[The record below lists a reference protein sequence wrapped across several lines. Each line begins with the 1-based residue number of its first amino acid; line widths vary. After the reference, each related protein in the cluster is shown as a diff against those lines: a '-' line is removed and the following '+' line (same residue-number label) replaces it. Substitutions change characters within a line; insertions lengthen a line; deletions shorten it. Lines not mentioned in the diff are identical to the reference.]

1 MKLEL
6 PRSLRK
12 DTHLQGLIFLNG
24 EERDII
30 VKNLSIT
37 GLLAEM
43 DQQKGAEK
51 DIKDI
56 FNALRASTLVDIF
69 IPSMRLA
76 GEVEVIRAE
85 PEKDKILIA
94 LEFKSVAYDADDF
107 IYRRNAYRQRMPGT
121 GRILL
126 HGAYHPF
133 TAQNVSIEGLMIHLN
148 AEVTVEPLGT
158 KTAFE
163 FEPLDMSGEAR
174 IVWLEHP
181 HPNETLMGLC
191 YVHLKYAEP
200 KGLPRFA
207 NR

>member
-56 FNALRASTLVDIF
+56 FNALRSSTLVDIF

-133 TAQNVSIEGLMIHLN
+133 TAQNVSVEGLMIHLN

-158 KTAFE
+158 KAAFE
-163 FEPLDMSGEAR
+163 FEPLEMSGEAR
-174 IVWLEHP
+174 IIWLEHP